1 MKPASLA
8 LLLVFALANETKAA
22 TIHVPADQPTIQA
35 AIDAAAGGDTVLV
48 APGTYY
54 EDINFNGK
62 IITVTSEQGAAATVI
77 DAGGSRPSSHSLRVR
92 RATRS

>member
-1 MKPASLA
+1 MLYCSCLPSPYD
-8 LLLVFALANETKAA
+8 TKAA

-35 AIDAAAGGDTVLV
+35 AIDAAADGDTVLV

-54 EDINFNGK
+54 EDINFHGK

-77 DAGGSRPSSHSLRVR
+77 DAGGQAVR
-92 RATRS
+92 RHIHFG